1 MKFINIIKN
10 LKNKFNDFANNK
22 QNKFVNINKDPVF
35 IIGTNRSGA
44 SLLSSLIRQHFEIT
58 KSNL

>member
-1 MKFINIIKN
+1 MKLINIIKN
-10 LKNKFNDFANNK
+10 FKNKLNDIANNK

-44 SLLSSLIRQHFEIT
+44 STFI
-58 KSNL
+58 NY